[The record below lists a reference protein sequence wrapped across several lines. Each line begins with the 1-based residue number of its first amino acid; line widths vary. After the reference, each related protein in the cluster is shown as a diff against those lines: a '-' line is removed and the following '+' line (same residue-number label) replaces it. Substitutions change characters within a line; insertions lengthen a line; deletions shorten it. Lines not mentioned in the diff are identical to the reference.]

1 MLCCGLLTWPSLV
14 SVSDGVT
21 EMKLTREDK
30 EGDGVGMVERDQDA
44 V

>member
-1 MLCCGLLTWPSLV
+1 VLRYGLLTLPSFV
-14 SVSDGVT
+14 NVSDGVT

-30 EGDGVGMVERDQDA
+30 EGEGVEMVERDQDA

>member
-1 MLCCGLLTWPSLV
+1 VLCCGLLTWPSLA

-21 EMKLTREDK
+21 EMKTREDK